1 MKINCAAIFLLSSLF
16 ACQDKTPADHKLFY
30 GGTILT
36 VDQDFTEVEAIVIK
50 DEMIIATG
58 SYDDLLETYGK
69 QSEQIDLTGKVML
82 PGFIDA
88 HAHAMT
94 GSMVNYLNEDV
105 GMTKFRTTEEV
116 IAHLKEKAKNTPEG
130 EWISARNWD
139 PAVQD
144 GPSELTIKELNS
156 ISTKHPVFII
166 NASGHLAYANE
177 MAFELAG
184 IDKTVQNPPGAEFVK
199 DEDGNLTGVMKN
211 MVAFM
216 QVFQANPASQT
227 VDPGDALNSLLGQWN
242 DVGITTSSDLAF
254 GTATSSAKDADI
266 LFEAAK
272 REDFTVRLR
281 TYLMYSVAEEWDK
294 TDYKPGSG
302 NSLARIVGFKMVA
315 DGSNQGFTGLQ
326 REMYCC
332 HSAHKK
338 SFGLAYMTID
348 QLKHHALKRA
358 EQGWQLAI
366 HGNGDKGIDHLLYV
380 LEELDSMGYDLK
392 KLRPRIEHASILH
405 DDQIAKNERVE
416 CFSKFSDR
424 SCILLGSFYARF
436 CFCGGESTAVSQSC
450 FFRKRRHQLYITL
463 GLSCNERK
471 SIGDDRNCGKQK
483 DLERT

>member
-302 NSLARIVGFKMVA
+302 NSLARIVGFKMLPMA
-315 DGSNQGFTGLQ
+315 RIKGLPVCKE
-326 REMYCC
+326 RC
-332 HSAHKK
+332 
-338 SFGLAYMTID
+338 TVVIVPTRR
-348 QLKHHALKRA
+348 AL
-358 EQGWQLAI
+358 
-366 HGNGDKGIDHLLYV
+366 V
-380 LEELDSMGYDLK
+380 
-392 KLRPRIEHASILH
+392 
-405 DDQIAKNERVE
+405 
-416 CFSKFSDR
+416 
-424 SCILLGSFYARF
+424 
-436 CFCGGESTAVSQSC
+436 
-450 FFRKRRHQLYITL
+450 
-463 GLSCNERK
+463 
-471 SIGDDRNCGKQK
+471 
-483 DLERT
+483 